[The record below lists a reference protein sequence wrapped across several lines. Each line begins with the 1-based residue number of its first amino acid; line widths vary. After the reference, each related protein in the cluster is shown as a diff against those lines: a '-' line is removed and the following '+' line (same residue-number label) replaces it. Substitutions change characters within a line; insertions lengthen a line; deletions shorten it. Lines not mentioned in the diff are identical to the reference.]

1 MTQQGVSGL
10 RTARTSYGNRRMVHD
25 KTYFMGV
32 LHTKMSEITSEISKL
47 SGQIDSLA
55 KEQSTYIAYE
65 TRVKEKASELQGKSH
80 RSTFETGSLLHF

>member
-1 MTQQGVSGL
+1 
-10 RTARTSYGNRRMVHD
+10 MVHD

>member
-1 MTQQGVSGL
+1 
-10 RTARTSYGNRRMVHD
+10 MVHD

-47 SGQIDSLA
+47 SSQIESLA

-65 TRVKEKASELQGKSH
+65 TRVKEKAAELQGIKNRLS
-80 RSTFETGSLLHF
+80 